1 MSYTSSN
8 LYASRVY
15 AEHPVALWAM
25 DEPNYFVSLIS
36 QEEKEITESSWSFNN
51 ATRNASA
58 TFTLAGYP
66 FDDLDVNRIYL
77 STASAAIK
85 EFTVSLSSSISYVQ
99 LDPNKGSVCTS
110 SYIYIPD
117 QTSIL
122 YTDIGLIIDGQE
134 YYTRYSFLKT
144 NIWEKISHTE
154 PLGGESFSIFIRV
167 VYDPDTIAGESNSS
181 VYFNGVSFA
190 QWSEPYNSIST
201 GISSASLVVLP
212 NEISSLIDFPG
223 EIKSTIID
231 PYGFN
236 DASDN
241 GYVLSV
247 NNSLF
252 AKLSSIPMVYG
263 SSGNIKLNKDAIS
276 VNELLV
282 DGSSLEELLFDGGS
296 ASSSY
301 AEFLDGG
308 NSSIYLDSEQYYKFP
323 SLVFPGKGFLNKTGY
338 NKTLTT
344 EFWLRINPETVTRRR
359 IFGPLASEDGIYVD
373 RDFIT
378 VNVGKYTK
386 SYFIGKWYRPM
397 LVHFCQ
403 SQNEIFLMINGEKVI
418 SIIIESLD
426 IPTFTEEDE
435 NYLGFYTNEFIYLFE
450 IDSFSIFPYVV
461 AEQVAKKRY
470 VFGQGVQEQEN
481 IIASKNGTLSYVDFP
496 FSGYSS
502 TIKYPDRSK
511 WNDGFYNNLVA
522 DNKGITLPKYELPEI
537 IFNNN
542 SSSTVFQKSLITSGF
557 YEENYAIQ
565 DEDYPYI
572 SMDPN
577 GTYLSNN
584 SYGTIYFSKLN
595 QTGNQ
600 TRSIHSILKSSN
612 NVSDRQSLMY
622 ISNNFDGNTFEVAIN
637 SGSIQYIYNE
647 TILNSALVGASS
659 YFAVGID
666 FDKIEQSY
674 YSTVGSFFSKPE
686 SLSLNFAGNQEQT
699 FLGKIFSL
707 TLNNDFFTDKD
718 GSQIFN
724 NSGIAIKNFSSE
736 LYDYI
741 GSYTLLP
748 KTTNTSIVLDVGASG
763 YWENSIPLS
772 YFGKYITQAN
782 GKLKYDLDL
791 LQFNI
796 DTPSSIFSKYNETS
810 SNYQDS
816 LSTKVYITLQNII
829 ELGNVVYT
837 QFTNVEN
844 IGMNRILDL
853 GNVIGPVTTT
863 ITSASYSAGTYTFI
877 AANTFSA
884 GDIVTITGCSPNNFN
899 LSKVTVA
906 TANSSSFTVTL
917 TQESGSPTSTTA
929 GGRATRGDTKYKIND
944 GTIIYPPKDISG
956 FTNYYITIH
965 IEISSKGVNT
975 ENVKIKNMGLVS
987 LSFDEGQFYSI
998 NTPAAG
1004 KFYPIVKNEDQY
1016 VYKRKIPVVINT
1028 ESSPY
1033 LYLSGDSGIEV
1044 LPVVDETLVK
1054 GIAIPINDSL
1064 KDNQEVV
1071 GLQMFLM
1078 CNESSL
1084 FTERKKIGRIFGS
1097 GDSYDIILTP
1107 EGNGRRAFLNIFN
1120 SNTGAEFTN
1129 AKFFLNGNFVN
1140 NIVIEPLSWNYI
1152 AISLQENSILLDGV
1166 VGEIEIYS
1174 GVKVDNV
1181 ASFMELNPIKQDL
1194 VIFDEW
1200 NLVDDYTWGT
1210 KAASAT
1216 WTTVLAEE
1224 PLEVTI
1230 LSLDAKEIF
1239 NTYAGL
1245 SSGVVNDSSI
1255 INVTQDSVVIINDIS
1270 WDQYLV

>member
-36 QEEKEITESSWSFNN
+36 ELEKEIKSPYWTFNN
-51 ATRNASA
+51 AISSASV
-58 TFTLAGYP
+58 FTLSGYP
-66 FDDLDVNRIYL
+66 FDDLDVNKIYL
-77 STASAAIK
+77 ATASAATV
-85 EFTVSLSSSISYVQ
+85 EFTLSLSSSVSY
-99 LDPNKGSVCTS
+99 LEFDPNKGSVCVS
-110 SYIYIPD
+110 NHMYIPE

-122 YTDIGLIIDGQE
+122 YADIGFVVDGQE
-134 YYTRYSFLKT
+134 LFTRYSFLKT

-154 PLGGESFSIFIRV
+154 STDGVSFIPFIRV
-167 VYDPDTIAGESNSS
+167 VFDPAVDALQEESSI
-181 VYFNGVSFA
+181 YFNGVSLG

-201 GISSASLVVLP
+201 GISSASVTVLP
-212 NEISSLIDFPG
+212 NNIDLLIDYPG
-223 EIKSTIID
+223 QIKSTIID

-236 DASDN
+236 DESDH
-241 GYVLSV
+241 GYVLSI

-252 AKLSSIPMVYG
+252 AKLSGIPMVYG
-263 SSGNIKLNKDAIS
+263 SSGNIKLNKDAFNTI
-276 VNELLV
+276 
-282 DGSSLEELLFDGGS
+282 
-296 ASSSY
+296 SSSSGY
-301 AEFLDGG
+301 AEYVT
-308 NSSIYLDSEQYYKFP
+308 SSGSTGYLNSEQYNNFP
-323 SLVFPGKGFLNKTGY
+323 SLAFPGKGFLNQSGS
-338 NKTLTT
+338 NKTLTA
-344 EFWLRINPETVTRRR
+344 EFWLRINPETLTRKR

-378 VNVGKYTK
+378 VNVGNYSK

-418 SIIIESLD
+418 SITIESLE
-426 IPTFTEEDE
+426 ISTFPVESED
-435 NYLGFYTNEFIYLFE
+435 YLGFYTNEFIYLFE

-481 IIASKNGTLSYVDFP
+481 IVASKNGTLSYVDFP

-502 TIKYPDRSK
+502 TIRYPDRSK

-522 DNKGITLPKYELPEI
+522 DDKGITLPEYQLPEI

-542 SSSTVFQKSLITSGF
+542 SASTSFEKSLITSNF
-557 YEENYAIQ
+557 YEDNYAIQ
-565 DEDYPYI
+565 NENYPYI
-572 SMDPN
+572 SMDP
-577 GTYLSNN
+577 SNSYATSN

-595 QTGNQ
+595 QTGSQ

-612 NVSDRQSLMY
+612 NVSSRQSLMY
-622 ISNNFDGNTFEVAIN
+622 ISNNFDGNIFEVAIN

-647 TILNSALVGASS
+647 TILNSASVGASS
-659 YFAVGID
+659 YFAVGVD
-666 FDKIEQSY
+666 FDKIEQTY
-674 YSTVGSFFSKPE
+674 YSTVGSFFSRPE
-686 SLSLNFAGNQEQT
+686 SLSLNFAGNQEET

-724 NSGIAIKNFSSE
+724 SSGIAIKNFNTD
-736 LYDYI
+736 LYEYI

-748 KTTNTSIVLDVGASG
+748 KTTNTSIILDVGVSG

-772 YFGKYITQAN
+772 YFGKYITQAD

-796 DTPSSIFSKYNETS
+796 DTPSSIFSKYNQTS
-810 SNYQDS
+810 STYQDS
-816 LSTKVYITLQNII
+816 LSTKVYVTLQNIVEI
-829 ELGNVVYT
+829 GQVVYT

-844 IGMNRILDL
+844 IGMNKILDL
-853 GNVIGPVTTT
+853 GE
-863 ITSASYSAGTYTFI
+863 ITSSE
-877 AANTFSA
+877 N
-884 GDIVTITGCSPNNFN
+884 
-899 LSKVTVA
+899 
-906 TANSSSFTVTL
+906 
-917 TQESGSPTSTTA
+917 
-929 GGRATRGDTKYKIND
+929 TKYKIND

-956 FTNYYITIH
+956 FTNYYITVH
-965 IEISSKGVNT
+965 IEVSSKGVNT
-975 ENVKIKNMGLVS
+975 ENVKIKNMGFAS

-998 NTPAAG
+998 NTPSGG

-1016 VYKRKIPVVINT
+1016 VYKRNIPIVINT

-1033 LYLSGDSGIEV
+1033 LYLAGDSGIEV
-1044 LPVVDETLVK
+1044 LPDVDENLLK

-1064 KDNQEVV
+1064 KTNQEIV

-1078 CNESSL
+1078 YNESNV
-1084 FTERKKIGRIFGS
+1084 FTERKKIGKIFS
-1097 GDSYDIILTP
+1097 SNDSYDIVLIP
-1107 EGNGRRAFLNIFN
+1107 EDDGKRAFLNIFD
-1120 SNTGAEFTN
+1120 SSTGAEFSNTR
-1129 AKFFLNGNFVN
+1129 FFLNGNLVN
-1140 NIVIEPLSWNYI
+1140 KILIEPLAWNYI
-1152 AISLQENSILLDGV
+1152 AISFEKEPTEDHYPIYLDSSI
-1166 VGEIEIYS
+1166 GEIEIYS

-1181 ASFMELNPIKQDL
+1181 ASFVELDSIKQNLSVYNDWS
-1194 VIFDEW
+1194 VISDNIDNE
-1200 NLVDDYTWGT
+1200 TS
-1210 KAASAT
+1210 AAINESWQYWSASSSWAT
-1216 WTTVLAEE
+1216 ILNEQSQ
-1224 PLEVTI
+1224 EVSL

-1245 SSGVVNDSSI
+1245 SSGIVNDNSI
-1255 INVTQDSVVIINDIS
+1255 VNVSHDSVVVINDVT
-1270 WDQYLV
+1270 WDVFLV

>member
-36 QEEKEITESSWSFNN
+36 ELEKEIESPYWTFNN
-51 ATRNASA
+51 AISSASA
-58 TFTLAGYP
+58 FTLSGYP
-66 FDDLDVNRIYL
+66 FDDLNVNKIYL
-77 STASAAIK
+77 ATASAATV
-85 EFTVSLSSSISYVQ
+85 EFTVSLSSSVSYLE
-99 LDPNKGSVCTS
+99 LDPNKGSICLS
-110 SYIYIPD
+110 NYIYIPE
-117 QTSIL
+117 QTSIF
-122 YTDIGLIIDGQE
+122 YTDIGFVLDGQE
-134 YYTRYSFLKT
+134 FYTRYSSLKT

-154 PLGGESFSIFIRV
+154 STDGVSFIPFIRV
-167 VYDPDTIAGESNSS
+167 VYDLDASATETNSS
-181 VYFNGVSFA
+181 IYFNGVSVG

-201 GISSASLVVLP
+201 GISSASVTLLP
-212 NEISSLIDFPG
+212 NNIDSLIDYPG
-223 EIKSTIID
+223 QIKSTIID

-236 DASDN
+236 DELDH
-241 GYVLSV
+241 GYVLSI

-252 AKLSSIPMVYG
+252 AKLSGIPMVYG
-263 SSGNIKLNKDAIS
+263 SSGNIKLNKDAFNTI
-276 VNELLV
+276 
-282 DGSSLEELLFDGGS
+282 
-296 ASSSY
+296 SSSSGY
-301 AEFLDGG
+301 AEYVT
-308 NSSIYLDSEQYYKFP
+308 SSGSTGYLNSEQYNNFP
-323 SLVFPGKGFLNKTGY
+323 SLAFPGKGFLNQSGS
-338 NKTLTT
+338 NKTLTA
-344 EFWLRINPETVTRRR
+344 EFWLRINPETLTRKR

-378 VNVGKYTK
+378 VNVGNYSK

-403 SQNEIFLMINGEKVI
+403 SQNEIFLMINGEKVL
-418 SIIIESLD
+418 SITIESLN
-426 IPTFTEEDE
+426 ISTFPIEDE
-435 NYLGFYTNEFIYLFE
+435 DYLGFYTNEFIHIFE

-470 VFGQGVQEQEN
+470 VFGQGVQEQED
-481 IIASKNGTLSYVDFP
+481 IVASKNGTLSYVDFP

-502 TIKYPDRSK
+502 TIRYPDRSK

-522 DNKGITLPKYELPEI
+522 DDKGITLPDSQLPQI

-542 SSSTVFQKSLITSGF
+542 SASTSYEKSLITSGF

-565 DEDYPYI
+565 DEEYLYI

-577 GTYLSNN
+577 DTYAINN

-595 QTGNQ
+595 QTSSQ
-600 TRSIHSILKSSN
+600 IRSIHSILKSSN
-612 NVSDRQSLMY
+612 DVSTRQSLLY

-647 TILNSALVGASS
+647 TILNSASVGASS
-659 YFAVGID
+659 YFAAGID
-666 FDKIEQSY
+666 FDKIQQTY
-674 YSTVGSFFSKPE
+674 YSTVGSFFSRPE
-686 SLSLNFAGNQEQT
+686 SLSLNFAGNQEET

-707 TLNNDFFTDKD
+707 TINNDFFTDKD

-724 NSGIAIKNFSSE
+724 SSGIAIKNFNTD
-736 LYDYI
+736 LYEYI

-748 KTTNTSIVLDVGASG
+748 KTTNTSIILDVGASG

-796 DTPSSIFSKYNETS
+796 DTPTSIFSKYREIS

-816 LSTKVYITLQNII
+816 LSTKVYITLQNILEI
-829 ELGNVVYT
+829 GQVVYP

-844 IGMNRILDL
+844 IGMNRVLDL
-853 GNVIGPVTTT
+853 GE
-863 ITSASYSAGTYTFI
+863 ITSS
-877 AANTFSA
+877 
-884 GDIVTITGCSPNNFN
+884 
-899 LSKVTVA
+899 
-906 TANSSSFTVTL
+906 
-917 TQESGSPTSTTA
+917 E
-929 GGRATRGDTKYKIND
+929 DTKYKITD

-956 FTNYYITIH
+956 FTNYYITVH

-975 ENVKIKNMGLVS
+975 ENVKIKNMGFAS

-1016 VYKRKIPVVINT
+1016 VYKRNIPVVIDT

-1044 LPVVDETLVK
+1044 LPVIDENLTK
-1054 GIAIPINDSL
+1054 GIAVPINQTL
-1064 KDNQEVV
+1064 KNSQEVV

-1078 CNESSL
+1078 YNESDL
-1084 FTERKKIGRIFGS
+1084 FTERKKIGKIFS
-1097 GDSYDIILTP
+1097 SDDSYDIVLNP
-1107 EGNGRRAFLNIFN
+1107 ENDGKRAFLNIFD
-1120 SNTGAEFTN
+1120 SNTGTEFTN
-1129 AKFFLNGNFVN
+1129 ARFFLNGKLVN
-1140 NIVIEPLSWNYI
+1140 NIVIEPLAWNYI
-1152 AISLQENSILLDGV
+1152 AISLQENSIPLDGV

-1174 GVKVDNV
+1174 GLKVDNV
-1181 ASFMELNPIKQDL
+1181 ASFMELNPIKQEL
-1194 VIFDEW
+1194 VIYDKW
-1200 NLVDDYTWGT
+1200 NLIDNQNWSYWSG
-1210 KAASAT
+1210 SAT
-1216 WTTVLAEE
+1216 WTTALNQES
-1224 PLEVTI
+1224 LEVTI
-1230 LSLDAKEIF
+1230 LSLDGKEIF

-1245 SSGVVNDSSI
+1245 SSGIVNDDSI
-1255 INVTQDSVVIINDIS
+1255 LNVTHDSVVIINDIS
-1270 WDQYLV
+1270 WDEYLV

>member
-36 QEEKEITESSWSFNN
+36 QEEKEITESSWSFDN

-122 YTDIGLIIDGQE
+122 YADIGLIIDGQE

-418 SIIIESLD
+418 SIIIESLE
-426 IPTFTEEDE
+426 IPTFPEENED
-435 NYLGFYTNEFIYLFE
+435 YLGFYTNEFIYLYE

-481 IIASKNGTLSYVDFP
+481 IIASKNGTLSYIDFP

-522 DNKGITLPKYELPEI
+522 DDKGITLPKHQLPEI

-557 YEENYAIQ
+557 YEDNYEIQ

-577 GTYLSNN
+577 GTYLSNE

-612 NVSDRQSLMY
+612 NVSDRQSLIY
-622 ISNNFDGNTFEVAIN
+622 ISNNFDGNIFEVAIN

-647 TILNSALVGASS
+647 TILNSELIGASS

-674 YSTVGSFFSKPE
+674 YSTVGSFFSKLE
-686 SLSLNFAGNQEQT
+686 SLSLNFAGNQEET

-718 GSQIFN
+718 GYQIFN
-724 NSGIAIKNFSSE
+724 NSGIAIKNFNTE
-736 LYDYI
+736 LYEYI

-748 KTTNTSIVLDVGASG
+748 KTTNTSIVLDIGASG

-772 YFGKYITQAN
+772 YFGKYITQAD

-796 DTPSSIFSKYNETS
+796 DAPSSIFSKYNETS

-844 IGMNRILDL
+844 IGMNRVLDL
-853 GNVIGPVTTT
+853 GE
-863 ITSASYSAGTYTFI
+863 ITSS
-877 AANTFSA
+877 
-884 GDIVTITGCSPNNFN
+884 
-899 LSKVTVA
+899 
-906 TANSSSFTVTL
+906 
-917 TQESGSPTSTTA
+917 E
-929 GGRATRGDTKYKIND
+929 DTKYKIND
-944 GTIIYPPKDISG
+944 GTVIYPPKDISG
-956 FTNYYITIH
+956 FTNYYITVH

-975 ENVKIKNMGLVS
+975 ENVKIKNMGFVS

-1016 VYKRKIPVVINT
+1016 VYKRKIPVVIDT

-1033 LYLSGDSGIEV
+1033 LYLTGDSGIEV

-1078 CNESSL
+1078 CNESNL
-1084 FTERKKIGRIFGS
+1084 FTERKRIGRIFS
-1097 GDSYDIILTP
+1097 SNDSYDIVLTP

-1140 NIVIEPLSWNYI
+1140 NIVIEPLSWNYL
-1152 AISLQENSILLDGV
+1152 AISLQENSILLNGV
-1166 VGEIEIYS
+1166 IGEIEIYS

-1200 NLVDDYTWGT
+1200 NLVDDYTWDNLSG
-1210 KAASAT
+1210 SAT
-1216 WTTVLAEE
+1216 WRTVLAEE

-1245 SSGVVNDSSI
+1245 SSGIVNDNSI

>member
-36 QEEKEITESSWSFNN
+36 QEEKEITESSWDFNN
-51 ATRNASA
+51 AVSSSA
-58 TFTLAGYP
+58 PFTLSGYP
-66 FDDLDVNRIYL
+66 FDDLDVNKIYL
-77 STASAAIK
+77 STASATTV

-122 YTDIGLIIDGQE
+122 YADIGLVIDGQE
-134 YYTRYSFLKT
+134 YSTRYSFLKT

-418 SIIIESLD
+418 SIIIESLE
-426 IPTFTEEDE
+426 IPTFPEENED
-435 NYLGFYTNEFIYLFE
+435 YLGFYTNEFIYLYE

-481 IIASKNGTLSYVDFP
+481 IIASKNGTLSYIDFP

-522 DNKGITLPKYELPEI
+522 DDKGITLPKHQLPEI

-557 YEENYAIQ
+557 YEDNYEIQ

-577 GTYLSNN
+577 GTYLSNE

-600 TRSIHSILKSSN
+600 IRSIHSILKSSN
-612 NVSDRQSLMY
+612 NVSDRQSLIY
-622 ISNNFDGNTFEVAIN
+622 ISNNFDGNIFEVAIN

-647 TILNSALVGASS
+647 TILNSEPIGASS
-659 YFAVGID
+659 YFAVGVD
-666 FDKIEQSY
+666 FDKIEQTY
-674 YSTVGSFFSKPE
+674 YSTVGSFFSKLE
-686 SLSLNFAGNQEQT
+686 SLSLNFAGNQEET

-724 NSGIAIKNFSSE
+724 SSGIAIKNFNTE
-736 LYDYI
+736 LYEYI

-748 KTTNTSIVLDVGASG
+748 KTTNTSIVLDIGASG

-772 YFGKYITQAN
+772 YFGKYITQAD

-796 DTPSSIFSKYNETS
+796 DAPSSIFSKYNETS

-816 LSTKVYITLQNII
+816 LSTKVYITLQNIV

-844 IGMNRILDL
+844 IGMNRVLDL
-853 GNVIGPVTTT
+853 GE
-863 ITSASYSAGTYTFI
+863 ITSS
-877 AANTFSA
+877 
-884 GDIVTITGCSPNNFN
+884 
-899 LSKVTVA
+899 
-906 TANSSSFTVTL
+906 
-917 TQESGSPTSTTA
+917 E
-929 GGRATRGDTKYKIND
+929 DTKYKIND

-956 FTNYYITIH
+956 FTNYYITVH

-975 ENVKIKNMGLVS
+975 ENVKIKNMGFVS

-1016 VYKRKIPVVINT
+1016 VYKRNIPVVIDT

-1033 LYLSGDSGIEV
+1033 LYLTGDSGIEV

-1078 CNESSL
+1078 CNESNL
-1084 FTERKKIGRIFGS
+1084 FTERKRIGRIFS
-1097 GDSYDIILTP
+1097 SNDSYDIVLTP

-1140 NIVIEPLSWNYI
+1140 NIVIEPLSWNYL
-1152 AISLQENSILLDGV
+1152 AISLQENSILLNGII
-1166 VGEIEIYS
+1166 GEIEIYS
-1174 GVKVDNV
+1174 GVKIDNV
-1181 ASFMELNPIKQDL
+1181 ASFMELNPIRQDL
-1194 VIFDEW
+1194 VISNEW
-1200 NLVDDYTWGT
+1200 SLVDDQPWNYWS
-1210 KAASAT
+1210 ASAT
-1216 WTTVLAEE
+1216 WRTVLAEKS
-1224 PLEVTI
+1224 LEVTI

-1239 NTYAGL
+1239 NTYAGI
-1245 SSGVVNDSSI
+1245 SSGIVNDNSI

>member
-25 DEPNYFVSLIS
+25 DEPNYFISLIS
-36 QEEKEITESSWSFNN
+36 QEEKEITESNWDFDN
-51 ATRNASA
+51 AIRNASA
-58 TFTLAGYP
+58 TFTLSGYP
-66 FDDLDVNRIYL
+66 FDDLNVDRIYL
-77 STASAAIK
+77 ATASAATI
-85 EFTVSLSSSISYVQ
+85 EFTVSLSSSVSYAE
-99 LDPNKGSVCTS
+99 LDPNKGSICVS
-110 SYIYIPD
+110 NYMYIPE

-122 YTDIGLIIDGQE
+122 YADIGFVLDGQE
-134 YYTRYSFLKT
+134 LYTRYSSLKT

-154 PLGGESFSIFIRV
+154 NTDGESFIPFIRV
-167 VYDPDTIAGESNSS
+167 VYDPNVSATQTNSS
-181 VYFNGVSFA
+181 IYFNGVSVG

-201 GISSASLVVLP
+201 GIASASLVNLP
-212 NEISSLIDFPG
+212 NNISSLIDFP
-223 EIKSTIID
+223 ELIKSTVLD
-231 PYGFN
+231 PYGLS
-236 DASDN
+236 DSSDN
-241 GYVLSV
+241 GYITCL
-247 NNSLF
+247 NNSLS
-252 AKLSSIPMVYG
+252 AKLSGIPMVYG
-263 SSGNIKLNKDAIS
+263 SSGNIRLNKDGIVLTES
-276 VNELLV
+276 I
-282 DGSSLEELLFDGGS
+282 DGSSLEPITIDGGS
-296 ASSSY
+296 SSAVY
-301 AEFLDGG
+301 AEYVDGG
-308 NSSIYLDSEQYYKFP
+308 QALQYLYLTEDQYYNFP
-323 SLVFPGKGFLNKTGY
+323 SLVFPGKGFLNQSGY

-344 EFWLRINPETVTRRR
+344 EFWLRIDPETLTRRR
-359 IFGPLASEDGIYVD
+359 IFGPLSSEDGLYVD
-373 RDFIT
+373 RDFISI
-378 VNVGKYTK
+378 NVGNYSK

-403 SQNEIFLMINGEKVI
+403 SPNEIFLMINGEKVI
-418 SIIIESLD
+418 SILIESLE
-426 IPTFTEEDE
+426 ISTFPIEDE
-435 NYLGFYTNEFIYLFE
+435 DYLGFYTNEFIHLFE
-450 IDSFSIFPYVV
+450 IDSFSIFPYIV

-481 IIASKNGTLSYVDFP
+481 IVASKNGTLSYVDFP

-522 DNKGITLPKYELPEI
+522 DDKGITLPEYKLPEI

-557 YEENYAIQ
+557 YEDNYAIQ
-565 DEDYPYI
+565 DEEHLYI

-577 GTYLSNN
+577 NTYAVNQ
-584 SYGTIYFSKLN
+584 SYGTIYFSKLS
-595 QTGNQ
+595 QTSYQ
-600 TRSIHSILKSSN
+600 TRSIHSILKSSTD
-612 NVSDRQSLMY
+612 VSTRQSLLY
-622 ISNNFDGNTFEVAIN
+622 ISNNSDSNVFEVAIN

-647 TILNSALVGASS
+647 TILNSTSISASS

-666 FDKIEQSY
+666 FNKIEQEY
-674 YSTVGSFFSKPE
+674 YSTVGSFFSRPE
-686 SLSLNFAGNQEQT
+686 SLSLNFAGNQQDV

-724 NSGIAIKNFSSE
+724 SSGIAIKNFSSE

-748 KTTNTSIVLDVGASG
+748 KTTNTSIALDVGASG

-796 DTPSSIFSKYNETS
+796 DAPSSVFSKYNETS

-816 LSTKVYITLQNII
+816 LSTKVYVTLQNII

-844 IGMNRILDL
+844 IGMNRVLDL
-853 GNVIGPVTTT
+853 GE
-863 ITSASYSAGTYTFI
+863 ITSS
-877 AANTFSA
+877 
-884 GDIVTITGCSPNNFN
+884 
-899 LSKVTVA
+899 
-906 TANSSSFTVTL
+906 
-917 TQESGSPTSTTA
+917 E
-929 GGRATRGDTKYKIND
+929 DTKYKIND

-956 FTNYYITIH
+956 FTNYYITVH
-965 IEISSKGVNT
+965 IEVSSKGVYI
-975 ENVKIKNMGLVS
+975 ENVKIKNMGFVS

-998 NTPAAG
+998 NTPAEG
-1004 KFYPIVKNEDQY
+1004 KFYPIVKNQDQY
-1016 VYKRKIPVVINT
+1016 VYKRNIPVVINT

-1033 LYLSGDSGIEV
+1033 LYLTGDSGIEV
-1044 LPVVDETLVK
+1044 LPAIDENLVK
-1054 GIAIPINDSL
+1054 GIAIPINNSL
-1064 KDNQEVV
+1064 KNDQEVV

-1078 CNESSL
+1078 YNESDL
-1084 FTERKKIGRIFGS
+1084 FTERKKIGKIFS
-1097 GDSYDIILTP
+1097 SDDSYDIILNP
-1107 EGNGRRAFLNIFN
+1107 ESDGKRAFLNIFN
-1120 SNTGAEFTN
+1120 SNTGTEFTN
-1129 AKFFLNGNFVN
+1129 AKFFLNGKAVN
-1140 NIVIEPLSWNYI
+1140 NIVIEPLAWNYI
-1152 AISLQENSILLDGV
+1152 AISLQENSITLNGV
-1166 VGEIEIYS
+1166 IGEIEIYS

-1194 VIFDEW
+1194 VIYDEW
-1200 NLVDDYTWGT
+1200 NLVDNFNWSNWSGST
-1210 KAASAT
+1210 T
-1216 WTTVLAEE
+1216 WTEILNEDS
-1224 PLEVTI
+1224 LEVTI

-1245 SSGVVNDSSI
+1245 SSGIANDSSVLG
-1255 INVTQDSVVIINDIS
+1255 VTQDSVVIINDIS

>member
-36 QEEKEITESSWSFNN
+36 QAEKEITESNWTFDN
-51 ATRNASA
+51 AIRSASA
-58 TFTLAGYP
+58 TFTLSGYP

-77 STASAAIK
+77 ATASAATI
-85 EFTVSLSSSISYVQ
+85 EFTVSLSSSVSYLE
-99 LDPNKGSVCTS
+99 LDPNKGSICVS
-110 SYIYIPD
+110 NYMYIPE

-122 YTDIGLIIDGQE
+122 YTDIGFVLDGQE
-134 YYTRYSFLKT
+134 VYTRYSSLKT

-154 PLGGESFSIFIRV
+154 NTDGESFIPFIRV
-167 VYDPDTIAGESNSS
+167 VYDPNVSATQANSS
-181 VYFNGVSFA
+181 IYFNGVSVG

-201 GISSASLVVLP
+201 GITSASLVNLP
-212 NEISSLIDFPG
+212 NNISSLIDFP
-223 EIKSTIID
+223 ELIKSTVLD
-231 PYGFN
+231 PYGLN
-236 DASDN
+236 DSLDN
-241 GYVLSV
+241 GYITCL
-247 NNSLF
+247 NNSLS
-252 AKLSSIPMVYG
+252 AKLSGIPMVYG
-263 SSGNIKLNKDAIS
+263 SSGNIQLNKDGIVLTES
-276 VNELLV
+276 I
-282 DGSSLEELLFDGGS
+282 DGSSLEPITIDGGS
-296 ASSSY
+296 SSAVY
-301 AEFLDGG
+301 TEYVDGG
-308 NSSIYLDSEQYYKFP
+308 EALQYLYLTEDQYYNFP
-323 SLVFPGKGFLNKTGY
+323 SLVFPGKGFLNQSGY

-344 EFWLRINPETVTRRR
+344 EFWLRINPETTTRRR
-359 IFGPLASEDGIYVD
+359 IFGPLASEDGLYVD

-378 VNVGKYTK
+378 INVGNYSK

-403 SQNEIFLMINGEKVI
+403 SPNEIFLMINGEKVI
-418 SIIIESLD
+418 SISIESLE
-426 IPTFTEEDE
+426 ISTFPIEDE
-435 NYLGFYTNEFIYLFE
+435 DFLGFYTNEFIYLFE

-481 IIASKNGTLSYVDFP
+481 IVASKNGTLSYVDFP

-522 DNKGITLPKYELPEI
+522 DDKGITLPEYKLPEV

-542 SSSTVFQKSLITSGF
+542 SASTVFEKSLVTSGF
-557 YEENYAIQ
+557 YEDNYEIQ
-565 DEDYPYI
+565 DEEHLYI

-577 GTYLSNN
+577 NTYAANE

-595 QTGNQ
+595 QTNYQ
-600 TRSIHSILKSSN
+600 TRSIHSILKSSTD
-612 NVSDRQSLMY
+612 VSTRQSLLY
-622 ISNNFDGNTFEVAIN
+622 ISNNFDSNVFEVAIN
-637 SGSIQYIYNE
+637 SGSLQYIYNE
-647 TILNSALVGASS
+647 TILNSTAVSASS
-659 YFAVGID
+659 YFAVGVD
-666 FDKIEQSY
+666 FNKIEQTY
-674 YSTVGSFFSKPE
+674 YSTVGSFFSRPE
-686 SLSLNFAGNQEQT
+686 TLSLNFAGNQEET

-707 TLNNDFFTDKD
+707 TINNDFFTDKD

-724 NSGIAIKNFSSE
+724 SSGIAIKNFNTD
-736 LYDYI
+736 LYEYI

-748 KTTNTSIVLDVGASG
+748 KTTNTSIILDVGVSG

-796 DTPSSIFSKYNETS
+796 DTPTSTFSKYRETS

-829 ELGNVVYT
+829 EIGQVVYT

-844 IGMNRILDL
+844 IGMNRVLDL
-853 GNVIGPVTTT
+853 GE
-863 ITSASYSAGTYTFI
+863 ITSS
-877 AANTFSA
+877 
-884 GDIVTITGCSPNNFN
+884 
-899 LSKVTVA
+899 
-906 TANSSSFTVTL
+906 
-917 TQESGSPTSTTA
+917 E
-929 GGRATRGDTKYKIND
+929 DTKYQIND

-956 FTNYYITIH
+956 FTNYYITVH
-965 IEISSKGVNT
+965 IEVSSKGVNT
-975 ENVKIKNMGLVS
+975 ENVKIKNMGFAS

-998 NTPAAG
+998 NTPAEG
-1004 KFYPIVKNEDQY
+1004 KFYPIVKNQDQY
-1016 VYKRKIPVVINT
+1016 VYKRNIPVVINT

-1033 LYLSGDSGIEV
+1033 LYLTGDSGIEV
-1044 LPVVDETLVK
+1044 LPVPDASLVK
-1054 GIAIPINDSL
+1054 GIAIPINNSL
-1064 KDNQEVV
+1064 KNNQEVV

-1078 CNESSL
+1078 YNESDL
-1084 FTERKKIGRIFGS
+1084 FTERRKIGKIFS
-1097 GDSYDIILTP
+1097 SDDSYDIILTP
-1107 EGNGRRAFLNIFN
+1107 ESDGKRAFLNIFN
-1120 SNTGAEFTN
+1120 SNTGTEFTN
-1129 AKFFLNGNFVN
+1129 AKFFLNGKVVN
-1140 NIVIEPLSWNYI
+1140 NIVIEPLAWNYI
-1152 AISLQENSILLDGV
+1152 AISLQENSITLNGV

-1194 VIFDEW
+1194 VIYDEW
-1200 NLVDDYTWGT
+1200 NLVDNYNWSNWSGST
-1210 KAASAT
+1210 T
-1216 WTTVLAEE
+1216 WTEVLNEDS
-1224 PLEVTI
+1224 LEVTI

-1239 NTYAGL
+1239 NTYSGL
-1245 SSGVVNDSSI
+1245 SSGIANDRSI
-1255 INVTQDSVVIINDIS
+1255 VNVTQDSVVIINDIS

>member
-36 QEEKEITESSWSFNN
+36 QQEKEITESNWDFDN
-51 ATRNASA
+51 ASRNASA
-58 TFTLAGYP
+58 TFTLSGYP

-122 YTDIGLIIDGQE
+122 YADIGLVIDGQE

-236 DASDN
+236 DSSDN

-522 DNKGITLPKYELPEI
+522 DDKGITLPKYELPEI
-537 IFNNN
+537 IFSNN

-577 GTYLSNN
+577 GTYLSND

-612 NVSDRQSLMY
+612 NVSDRQSLIY
-622 ISNNFDGNTFEVAIN
+622 ISNNFDGNTFEVAVN
-637 SGSIQYIYNE
+637 SGSIQYVYND
-647 TILNSALVGASS
+647 TVLNSSTIGASS

-686 SLSLNFAGNQEQT
+686 YLSLNFAGNQQDV

-724 NSGIAIKNFSSE
+724 TSGIAIKNFSPE

-844 IGMNRILDL
+844 IGMNRVLDL
-853 GNVIGPVTTT
+853 GE
-863 ITSASYSAGTYTFI
+863 ITSSE
-877 AANTFSA
+877 N
-884 GDIVTITGCSPNNFN
+884 
-899 LSKVTVA
+899 
-906 TANSSSFTVTL
+906 
-917 TQESGSPTSTTA
+917 
-929 GGRATRGDTKYKIND
+929 TKYKIND
-944 GTIIYPPKDISG
+944 GTVIYPPKDISG
-956 FTNYYITIH
+956 FTNYYITVH

-1064 KDNQEVV
+1064 KNNQEVV

>member
-36 QEEKEITESSWSFNN
+36 QEQKEITESNWDFDN
-51 ATRNASA
+51 AIRNASA

-122 YTDIGLIIDGQE
+122 YADIGLVIDGQE
-134 YYTRYSFLKT
+134 YYTRHSFLKT

-236 DASDN
+236 DSSDN

-522 DNKGITLPKYELPEI
+522 DDKGITLPKYELPEI

-686 SLSLNFAGNQEQT
+686 FLSLNFAGNQEET

-724 NSGIAIKNFSSE
+724 TSGIAIKNFSPE

-844 IGMNRILDL
+844 IGMNRVLDL
-853 GNVIGPVTTT
+853 GE
-863 ITSASYSAGTYTFI
+863 ITSS
-877 AANTFSA
+877 
-884 GDIVTITGCSPNNFN
+884 
-899 LSKVTVA
+899 
-906 TANSSSFTVTL
+906 
-917 TQESGSPTSTTA
+917 E
-929 GGRATRGDTKYKIND
+929 DTKYKIND

-956 FTNYYITIH
+956 FTNYYITVH

-1097 GDSYDIILTP
+1097 GDSYDIVLTP
-1107 EGNGRRAFLNIFN
+1107 EGNGRRAFLNVFN